1 MKPVSF
7 LRKFARWHQRLSLTV
22 IRLHTKINKPVFT
35 LKMAYTYNVCDFSID
50 NPPLTFF
57 YLISFQ
63 FLVPF
68 VFLHRSLHIIFSAC
82 TSVFYYIS
90 GQARF
95 TQTKIELQYGW
106 WIGEFITS
114 NYLFY
119 RSRRHMCTCRPAM
132 LHCSHKN
139 LNMNTYDLS

>member
-22 IRLHTKINKPVFT
+22 IRLHTKINKPVST
-35 LKMAYTYNVCDFSID
+35 LKMAYTYNVCDFSQD

-68 VFLHRSLHIIFSAC
+68 VFDTEVYTSYSLRA
-82 TSVFYYIS
+82 
-90 GQARF
+90 
-95 TQTKIELQYGW
+95 LQY
-106 WIGEFITS
+106 FTTS
-114 NYLFY
+114 LVK
-119 RSRRHMCTCRPAM
+119 HV
-132 LHCSHKN
+132 SHKQKQNYSMDGGLVN
-139 LNMNTYDLS
+139 LLRATTFFIEVDVICVHVDLQCSTALTKVLT